1 MPNRAGKIRQPL
13 DGSEGPGYHAG
24 TDQGDV
30 VFDRLQYRW
39 LCALGALLIV
49 LVAVNI
55 GLSEATRK
63 LQGLVS
69 ARAQYLQQTVAI
81 RDFYQDLARALADL
95 ALKNHDDQVRA
106 LLEGEGFKLN
116 PPAATPA
123 SPPAPGRTP

>member
-1 MPNRAGKIRQPL
+1 
-13 DGSEGPGYHAG
+13 
-24 TDQGDV
+24 

-49 LVAVNI
+49 LVAINI

-95 ALKNHDDQVRA
+95 AIKNHDDQVRA

-116 PPAATPA
+116 PPQAT
-123 SPPAPGRTP
+123 PPAPGRAP

>member
-1 MPNRAGKIRQPL
+1 
-13 DGSEGPGYHAG
+13 
-24 TDQGDV
+24 
-30 VFDRLQYRW
+30 VFDRVQYRW

-69 ARAQYLQQTVAI
+69 ARAQYLQQTGAI

-95 ALKNHDDQVRA
+95 AIKNNDAQVRGM
-106 LLEGEGFKLN
+106 LESEGFHLN
-116 PPAATPA
+116 A
-123 SPPAPGRTP
+123 PPAPGRAP

>member
-1 MPNRAGKIRQPL
+1 M
-13 DGSEGPGYHAG
+13 
-24 TDQGDV
+24 
-30 VFDRLQYRW
+30 FDPQQYRW

-69 ARAQYLQQTVAI
+69 ARAQFLQQTVAI

-95 ALKNHDDQVRA
+95 AVKNHDDQVREM
-106 LLEGEGFKLN
+106 LEGEGFKLN
-116 PPAATPA
+116 APAPA
-123 SPPAPGRTP
+123 APGRAP